1 MESGRPV
8 RNFAVILVREDN
20 GPDQVMRMRSD
31 ENRRFWICFEG
42 RVLEGR
48 LGYGRVMAQS
58 EMALRILAWR
68 W

>member
-31 ENRRFWICFEG
+31 EENRIFWICFEG

-48 LGYGRVMAQS
+48 LGYD
-58 EMALRILAWR
+58 
-68 W
+68 